1 MNYDS
6 FDYRDINRG
15 FKRKVTRAKNEG
27 KTEIVLSLDMAMNVA
42 SALDGLVFYWKNS
55 KPGEET
61 E

>member
-1 MNYDS
+1 MNYDC

-42 SALDGLVFYWKNS
+42 TALDGLVFYWKNT
-55 KPGEET
+55 KPEEKT

>member
-1 MNYDS
+1 MTHNLY
-6 FDYRDINRG
+6 DYRDINRG

-42 SALDGLVFYWKNS
+42 AALDGLVFYWKNT
-55 KPGEET
+55 KPEEET

>member
-1 MNYDS
+1 MNYNC

-55 KPGEET
+55 KPKEET